1 MGDGHVGG
9 GAGGK
14 GWGPRKEHTGSL
26 GGESMVGPRN
36 GEQSGVSV
44 AVCHAG
50 DGQDRRVRKGPLA
63 VGVQLHA
70 KIFKVLH
77 EPTSAWFYLGPTDKP
92 WGQPVLWLC
101 PVALCEF
108 LCLHGL
114 VHNISSFQY
123 LLRTWPVSG
132 AGNPA
137 VRTWPHC
144 ESSGGKVGGRTKGA
158 LGEKVGLAGGRRGW
172 SGGTKC
178 SGKVTLG
185 VKGRGGT
192 RPGDEE

>member
-1 MGDGHVGG
+1 
-9 GAGGK
+9 
-14 GWGPRKEHTGSL
+14 
-26 GGESMVGPRN
+26 MVGPRN
-36 GEQSGVSV
+36 GEQSGVAV
-44 AVCHAG
+44 AVCQAG

-77 EPTSAWFYLGPTDKP
+77 ELTSAWFYLGPTDKP
-92 WGQPVLWLC
+92 WGQPLLWLC

-132 AGNPA
+132 AETPLSERGPTVKA
-137 VRTWPHC
+137 QAARWEAAQRVLWARRWGLQG
-144 ESSGGKVGGRTKGA
+144 EGGAGQGDQMLWEGDSG
-158 LGEKVGLAGGRRGW
+158 
-172 SGGTKC
+172 C
-178 SGKVTLG
+178 
-185 VKGRGGT
+185 
-192 RPGDEE
+192 